1 MPVFSKPVAFQDM
14 TSLLEGDRAE
24 TRWQSYFRPS
34 PAGAIE
40 TATVAFAGDATRDR
54 LPKGAGIGTAGGVYT
69 MDTPRPAFE
78 SPDEARVTRAQKTG
92 RVIAVE
98 AQAPPKAFTAGSIL
112 ERQSLLRPALSIG
125 TLDAPSTGF
134 EKPEAADRAIAV
146 AMMFEGKSPRIAA
159 PEERIMVASL
169 EPSKSTPRPAE
180 SDVAATQALGYAATP
195 LPGESRAA
203 SLFGSILRGS
213 GKAFV
218 PPIGK
223 NDHAWA
229 ATPLPKSAFSAKEQ
243 TCLANGIYFEAR
255 GENETGQAAVAQVIL
270 NRVRNPTY
278 PNTICGVVYQ
288 NKHWTNRC
296 QFSFACDGIKDRI
309 TNKRAFATA
318 KRIAGEV
325 TRGETWLADVGSA
338 THYHA
343 TYVKPRWARAMK
355 KVDKIGLHIFYRTY
369 GGGWN

>member
-1 MPVFSKPVAFQDM
+1 M
-14 TSLLEGDRAE
+14 TSLIEGGRAE
-24 TRWQSYFRPS
+24 ARWQSYFVPS
-34 PAGAIE
+34 PAGSIE
-40 TATVAFAGDATRDR
+40 TAKVAFADRSVRDR
-54 LPKGAGIGTAGGVYT
+54 LPHGAGIVSGDGSVYT
-69 MDTPRPAFE
+69 METDSQAFD
-78 SPDEARVTRAQKTG
+78 SPDEARVNRNQKSD
-92 RVIAVE
+92 RVLAITP
-98 AQAPPKAFTAGSIL
+98 QAPPKAFSAGSIL
-112 ERQSLLRPALSIG
+112 ERQSLLRPSLSPTGSDVRSAFARPASADKAIELAMNFEA
-125 TLDAPSTGF
+125 TRPVIVEPAPSVMVAALGRQ
-134 EKPEAADRAIAV
+134 KPKEAAV
-146 AMMFEGKSPRIAA
+146 AQPVEV
-159 PEERIMVASL
+159 VALVTS
-169 EPSKSTPRPAE
+169 
-180 SDVAATQALGYAATP
+180 ALGYAPAAV
-195 LPGESRAA
+195 PGESRAA
-203 SLFGSILRGS
+203 SLFGKILRAGPK
-213 GKAFV
+213 GFI

-223 NDHAWA
+223 NDHGWA
-229 ATPLPKSAFSAKEQ
+229 ATPLPTSAYSAKEQ

-288 NKHWTNRC
+288 NKSWKNRC

-309 TNKRAFATA
+309 TNKRAFSIA

-343 TYVKPRWARAMK
+343 NYVKPRWAKAMK